1 MNILKQIHNKYTE
14 TQIQPKY
21 MRNTEDHS
29 LVSLGIEVR
38 CFFTETGT
46 FTVDEN
52 FNLARF
58 PVGCLFSLCRIR
70 VIIRAHC

>member
-1 MNILKQIHNKYTE
+1 MTL
-14 TQIQPKY
+14 IQSKCI
-21 MRNTEDHS
+21 RNTEDHS

-38 CFFTETGT
+38 CFFTEAGI

-58 PVGCLFSLCRIR
+58 PGGCLFSLCKIQ
-70 VIIRAHC
+70 